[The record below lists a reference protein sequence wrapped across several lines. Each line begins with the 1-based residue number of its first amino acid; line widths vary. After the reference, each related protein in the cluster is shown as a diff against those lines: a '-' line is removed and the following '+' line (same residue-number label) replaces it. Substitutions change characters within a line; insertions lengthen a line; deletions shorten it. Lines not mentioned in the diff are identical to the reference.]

1 LDARFRGCDV
11 LSPHLTLAFTTDA
24 LVGTPPPGVELVGP
38 AMPSGPRGDET
49 AFPWERIDADR
60 PLVYMSLGSQLYYHP
75 DLFAKVIDATRATS
89 AQLVLSVGELVDSDL
104 LPAGDARVIA
114 VRYAPQLA
122 LLRRTHAFVSHGGAN
137 SVMES
142 LACGVPMLLSPFCN
156 DQFHSAHFVER
167 AGAGCVLDLQ
177 QAGVADITDALERLL
192 RPGSLR
198 EHAVRIRDSYMQ
210 DGSAQ
215 AARLISA
222 LASGSRLATAS

>member
-1 LDARFRGCDV
+1 MPAAEARDWV
-11 LSPHLTLAFTTDA
+11 A
-24 LVGTPPPGVELVGP
+24 
-38 AMPSGPRGDET
+38 
-49 AFPWERIDADR
+49 
-60 PLVYMSLGSQLYYHP
+60 
-75 DLFAKVIDATRATS
+75 
-89 AQLVLSVGELVDSDL
+89 
-104 LPAGDARVIA
+104 AR
-114 VRYAPQLA
+114 R
-122 LLRRTHAFVSHGGAN
+122 
-137 SVMES
+137 ES